1 LLPLQGLLAD
11 YQDAESLMELVSV
24 AEGAIAAI
32 NQRDRVTAA
41 LQKEREDTDKADSG
55 G

>member
-1 LLPLQGLLAD
+1 MLGLLAD
-11 YQDAESLMELVSV
+11 YQNVESLMELVSV

-41 LQKEREDTDKADSG
+41 LQKEHEGPDEADSG